1 MQTRTVTL
9 TQAQQLLRNLPEQWA
24 DEALV
29 ITRAGRPMLTLM
41 SYQAHQALL
50 ANVQSLQTLLE
61 IALGGAQSATLRP
74 AHMVTRPT
82 RRTSW
87 EDFQQE
93 FGWD

>member
-29 ITRAGRPMLTLM
+29 IVCNGRPALTLM

-61 IALGGAQSATLRP
+61 IMLGGAQSTTPQP
-74 AHMVTRPT
+74 AHMVARPA
-82 RRTSW
+82 RSTSW
-87 EDFQQE
+87 EEFQRE
-93 FGWD
+93 VGWD